1 MVSRINAHYLME
13 AHMDEV
19 FWLGQ
24 IFWLTFFACG
34 AYLSFAFFRLAD
46 EGNARTA
53 TPAVPPATHAGLG
66 KASFEFPPLMQ
77 CSKPRPAAG
86 A

>member
-1 MVSRINAHYLME
+1 MVSSVHANYLME
-13 AHMDEV
+13 ARMDEV
-19 FWLGQ
+19 FCSSQ
-24 IFWLTFFACG
+24 IFWLAFLACG

-46 EGNARTA
+46 EENARTA
-53 TPAVPPATHAGLG
+53 TLAVPPATPARLG
-66 KASFEFPPLMQ
+66 DAEFELPPLMQ